1 MDTQAQ
7 TQIQTRPLG
16 GTESTF
22 ARAVPGGTGITVVAA
37 LLTNPPSPSS
47 LENALLI
54 LQTSHPI
61 LRASLDI
68 SSSTLTIPSS
78 PQPLELETHDP
89 ASTSDLLAAPVARA
103 PDAPPPPLHLLL
115 ERELSRN
122 PWASPAPARAMHAT
136 LYALPARSEAVLA
149 LRFHASVCDRKSA
162 VTAMR
167 EVLHALRGVGVGG
180 GGGAMS
186 PVMEDMIPSESA
198 WKPFWARGM
207 DLVGYSVNAFRS
219 ANLAFEDARFDDRS
233 SEVVRVSFGVEES
246 ERIINA
252 CQVKGI
258 KLCGA
263 LVAAALMAA
272 HASKNLEQDQPETYS
287 VVALIDCRKILR
299 PPLDDHAVGFY
310 HSGILNTHTI
320 RAGEDLWEVAHRCY
334 KTFSDSKASNKHF
347 TDVGDL
353 NFLMCKAI
361 DNPALTPSSSMR
373 TAFLSVFEDP
383 LIIDDGEE
391 EEFGVADCIGC
402 SSVHGVGPSLGV
414 FDTVRDGRL
423 ECVFVYPVPLHS
435 RRQVE
440 GLVEDMKMMLIEA
453 T

>member
-1 MDTQAQ
+1 
-7 TQIQTRPLG
+7 
-16 GTESTF
+16 
-22 ARAVPGGTGITVVAA
+22 
-37 LLTNPPSPSS
+37 
-47 LENALLI
+47 
-54 LQTSHPI
+54 
-61 LRASLDI
+61 
-68 SSSTLTIPSS
+68 
-78 PQPLELETHDP
+78 
-89 ASTSDLLAAPVARA
+89 
-103 PDAPPPPLHLLL
+103 
-115 ERELSRN
+115 
-122 PWASPAPARAMHAT
+122 
-136 LYALPARSEAVLA
+136 
-149 LRFHASVCDRKSA
+149 
-162 VTAMR
+162 
-167 EVLHALRGVGVGG
+167 
-180 GGGAMS
+180 
-186 PVMEDMIPSESA
+186 
-198 WKPFWARGM
+198 
-207 DLVGYSVNAFRS
+207 
-219 ANLAFEDARFDDRS
+219 
-233 SEVVRVSFGVEES
+233 
-246 ERIINA
+246 
-252 CQVKGI
+252 
-258 KLCGA
+258 
-263 LVAAALMAA
+263 MAA